1 MFFMKTEASFQA
13 DSYLDT
19 KAQVSTTDSGTVV
32 IEGMASDW
40 GIDDQDEV
48 FEPGAFQRGIDN
60 FLNTNPVLLYHHDG
74 AKALGRVTDL
84 TETPSGLKMRAEIDP
99 PASGS
104 WAEDIVNKVKSG
116 TIRGL
121 SVRGKF
127 RRRPNPN
134 GGVAKIY
141 EAGLREIS
149 VTPLPVNPR
158 TMFAVAA
165 KAFEDSPEDLSA
177 ERLAGLQG
185 SVDRLDA
192 VFALL
197 DNALFDRKAAAAAD
211 PAEVARWLDALLGY
225 VRADDYESV
234 AALLADGWPTAWDS
248 EIDEMT
254 YAGREEDLDLLRR
267 IVDLLRSVAGPTD
280 EASVAEL
287 LRSL

>member
-1 MFFMKTEASFQA
+1 MPRMKTEAPFQA

-40 GIDDQDEV
+40 GLDDQDEM
-48 FEPGAFQRGIDN
+48 FEPGAFQKGIDA
-60 FLNTNPVLLYHHDG
+60 FLSTNPVLLYHHDG

-84 TETPSGLKMRAEIDP
+84 TETPTGLKMRAEIDP
-99 PASGS
+99 PAQGS

-127 RRRPNPN
+127 RRRPNAD

-165 KAFEDSPEDLSA
+165 KAFEDSPYDVTA
-177 ERLAGLQG
+177 EQIAGLQG
-185 SVDRLDA
+185 AVNRLEGIFHTLEDS
-192 VFALL
+192 FYG
-197 DNALFDRKAAAAAD
+197 
-211 PAEVARWLDALLGY
+211 P
-225 VRADDYESV
+225 ES
-234 AALLADGWPTAWDS
+234 
-248 EIDEMT
+248 
-254 YAGREEDLDLLRR
+254 
-267 IVDLLRSVAGPTD
+267 
-280 EASVAEL
+280 
-287 LRSL
+287 